1 MRNRFQDKVVVITG
15 GAGSVG
21 SCTAKMFLQEGAKVV
36 LADSSKQA
44 QSYIAD
50 WKQEGYDCT
59 FISTDVTDYHQVEA
73 LIKSTVDLYGRV
85 DVLFTAAGLHHDNPC
100 HELTPENWDQ
110 LIAVN
115 LSGTFYAN
123 KYAIVQ
129 MLKQG
134 SGTIVNSCSVFGI
147 VGAEGL
153 TGYAAAMGAVK
164 TMSRSI
170 AVTYADKGIRVNSVC
185 PGTIDSPTVGELTG
199 KSKQELIADHP
210 AGRLGTP
217 EEVAK
222 CVLFLASDKASF
234 VSGTELVMDGGYK
247 AQ

>member
-1 MRNRFQDKVVVITG
+1 
-15 GAGSVG
+15 
-21 SCTAKMFLQEGAKVV
+21 
-36 LADSSKQA
+36 
-44 QSYIAD
+44 
-50 WKQEGYDCT
+50 
-59 FISTDVTDYHQVEA
+59 
-73 LIKSTVDLYGRV
+73 
-85 DVLFTAAGLHHDNPC
+85 
-100 HELTPENWDQ
+100 
-110 LIAVN
+110 
-115 LSGTFYAN
+115 
-123 KYAIVQ
+123 

-134 SGTIVNSCSVFGI
+134 GGTIVNSCSVFGI